1 MRKNRVKAQN
11 GRKWRENTEK
21 EKAVNKK
28 KKDYFL
34 LEIIKSSIYT
44 IKRLVTL
51 GYNRTSK
58 AHTGDLS

>member
-58 AHTGDLS
+58 ARTGDLS

>member
-11 GRKWRENTEK
+11 ERKWRENTEK

-58 AHTGDLS
+58 ARTGDLS